1 MGVLQKCAVDD
12 DVPPLPESMR
22 GSFTNIQSTNTVST
36 DANVHNIKDAANVI
50 GTNIVEAQ
58 EFEFGKRFS
67 RKWSTSGHS
76 PRIVCVRD
84 YPAQLQFQALE
95 HVNLSPRTMPGHFP
109 SNAPIPSPRP
119 SPKIHLSPRLAYMGL
134 TSPRVNVSTA
144 N

>member
-12 DVPPLPESMR
+12 DVPPLPKSMR
-22 GSFTNIQSTNTVST
+22 GSLTNIKSTNTVST

-67 RKWSTSGHS
+67 RKWGSGHS

-109 SNAPIPSPRP
+109 GNAPIPSPRP

-134 TSPRVNVSTA
+134 TNPRVNVSTA